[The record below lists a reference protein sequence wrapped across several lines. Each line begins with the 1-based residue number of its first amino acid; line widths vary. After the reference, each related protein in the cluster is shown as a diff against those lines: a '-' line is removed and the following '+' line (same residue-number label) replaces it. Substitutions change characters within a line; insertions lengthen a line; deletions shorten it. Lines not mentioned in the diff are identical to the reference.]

1 MAVGGAPGRPTREVC
16 LRLLKEWGVPPH
28 IRRHSERVAQVS
40 RALGTW
46 LADLGGERLDVALL
60 ESAALLHDLAKARCL
75 GSRRDHAREGAQILL
90 GLGYP
95 EVADVVGQHVELR
108 GFRQEGPVTEAE
120 VLNYSDKRVR
130 HEDVVSLEERFLDLL
145 ERYGRGNPE
154 VERRI
159 RSNWALTED
168 LERKLFARLPFGP
181 ERILELAARREP
193 DGGRA

>member
-75 GSRRDHAREGAQILL
+75 GSGRDHAREGAQILL

-193 DGGRA
+193 GGGRA

>member
-28 IRRHSERVAQVS
+28 IWRHSERVAQVS

-46 LADLGGERLDVALL
+46 LVDLAGERLDVALL

-75 GSRRDHAREGAQILL
+75 GSGRDHAREGAQILL

-108 GFRQEGPVTEAE
+108 EFRREGPVTEAE

-130 HEDVVSLEERFLDLL
+130 HEDVVSLQERFLDLL

-181 ERILELAARREP
+181 ERILELAARRERST
-193 DGGRA
+193 GRA

>member
-1 MAVGGAPGRPTREVC
+1 VAVGGAPGRPTREVC